1 VDSKWFGVFAAFSFF
16 AAGFFSGNLYAAS
29 GLNDFELPTRDV
41 KVERPD
47 VSVINNHSVSNR
59 FSPERFFYIQ
69 PAKHDVELDW
79 NGRTAEVRTDQV
91 LYNQG
96 SSMRPTFWTGHTLLA
111 QQTDGEDLDEG
122 TIVSNG
128 NFTHRIKADYTDTGG
143 YYLTQGDNNNDYERM
158 APSEVK
164 YKVVGVIYTDR

>member
-1 VDSKWFGVFAAFSFF
+1 VDDKLLAGFALFSFF
-16 AAGFFSGNLYAAS
+16 AAGFFLGNVYAVS
-29 GLNDFELPTRDV
+29 GLNDVELPTRDV
-41 KVERPD
+41 SVERPE
-47 VSVINNHSVSNR
+47 VTVVNNHSVSNR
-59 FSPERFFYIQ
+59 FDPERFFYIQ

-79 NGRTAEVRTDQV
+79 DGRTAEVSVDQL

-96 SSMRPTFWTGHTLLA
+96 SSMRPTFWTGHTVLA
-111 QQTDGEDLDEG
+111 QETSGEDLDEG

-128 NFTHRIKADYTDTGG
+128 NFTHRIKADYTDTSG
-143 YYLTQGDNNNDYERM
+143 YYLTQGDNNDEYERM